1 MFVGGT
7 GLVFLGAGLV
17 LAGVV
22 AGALITILCT
32 KFSTQPRRG
41 IIGAAEARQVALRT
55 VIALDDFV
63 GACHAAVN
71 DMPEFNPADPSEF
84 LFHVEDPRLNLPRDV
99 DWIVLDQDLGEQ
111 LQWMPNRIRNVM
123 DGLDSLDGPSLA
135 LEVLFERREEDFAR
149 LGLRAL
155 DLMAAISARYDCG
168 LPQRPTHFDP
178 RQHFLDRI
186 AAVAESR
193 GRRLAATRRG
203 NEVSN
208 VTYLTSQS
216 RKAATAAVDT
226 DPKT

>member
-1 MFVGGT
+1 M
-7 GLVFLGAGLV
+7 

-22 AGALITILCT
+22 VGALTTILCT
-32 KFSTQPRRG
+32 RFSTQPRRG
-41 IIGAAEARQVALRT
+41 VVAATEARQVALRT

-71 DMPEFNPADPSEF
+71 DMPQFNPADPSEF

-99 DWIVLDQDLGEQ
+99 DWLVLDQDLAEQ

-155 DLMAAISARYDCG
+155 DLMEAISARYDCG

-193 GRRLAATRRG
+193 GRRLAVARG
-203 NEVSN
+203 DNEVSN
-208 VTYLTSQS
+208 VTYLASQS
-216 RKAATAAVDT
+216 RKAAIAAVDT